1 MYKNGFS
8 LIELLVAVAILGILA
23 AVGINSYT
31 GYIDSARVKQATT
44 GLSSIYLA
52 QEEFRSTNRAYYPL
66 AGAACADNTD
76 NTIVINGDPDGGG
89 GLFSGAQTLSRENFV
104 FCIEAVANSNSYQA
118 FAYSNR
124 NNDFYSITNNNVKA
138 SQVDGVRTDT
148 EGW

>member
-31 GYIDSARVKQATT
+31 GYIDSARIKQATT

-52 QEEFRSTNRAYYPL
+52 QEEFRSINRSYFPL
-66 AGAACADNTD
+66 AGATCNDNTD

-138 SQVDGVRTDT
+138 SQIDGVLTNT

>member
-1 MYKNGFS
+1 MHKNGFS

-23 AVGINSYT
+23 AVGISSYT
-31 GYIDSARVKQATT
+31 GYIATARASQATT

-52 QEEFRSTNRAYYPL
+52 QEEFRSINRSYFPL
-66 AGAACADNTD
+66 AGAICDDNTD
-76 NTIVINGDPDGGG
+76 NTIVINGDPVNGG

-104 FCIEAVANSNSYQA
+104 FCIEAAANSNIYQA

-124 NNDFYSITNNNVKA
+124 NNDVYSITNNNVKA

>member
-1 MYKNGFS
+1 MAETLKSFGHEEKISKKILIIGGGNIGYNLAKN
-8 LIELLVAVAILGILA
+8 IEDTLDTV
-23 AVGINSYT
+23 
-31 GYIDSARVKQATT
+31 RVKIVEKNKERAEF
-44 GLSSIYLA
+44 LA
-52 QEEFRSTNRAYYPL
+52 SQLN
-66 AGAACADNTD
+66 